1 MKYNQ
6 LVAETSA
13 ENEKN
18 KLYDLDL
25 NESEIKYSNKS
36 FKPSYEL
43 DKELDRMLI
52 TDKSAKIIRNSY
64 CSSKCMCFC
73 CSKMAYCKS
82 INKTQYFD
90 SNDETN
96 GLFKFY
102 KFKLNF
108 RNIKLKFNRL
118 VLKCGRVYSR
128 KNMKRLN
135 IITFIPLFLFAIY
148 LFLIVLTHQ
157 RKAKNGET
165 YDLMK
170 DALLKQNISRHLITC
185 SKLSINN
192 LNYINYSF
200 KKSSELKLS
209 YIGAKVRY
217 EINKL
222 DYFKNFYLNASSLDD
237 LAKLDLD
244 FEQLG
249 ASNLNLFK
257 FCLINLKNKFISKP
271 FNSSFLS
278 ILDRKMLLQ
287 SELKHFNIYND
298 GSYLDEGGYH
308 KPPYC
313 LQDYLYFNYIQAI
326 LKNNDGNINTDLL
339 LQKYA
344 LAKVNELIK
353 TYYSDP
359 DIDKFKSNVI
369 NATRP
374 ILNELINEDHGIN
387 LLSYFKS
394 RSTMTVV
401 VIPFLKRKNNLI
413 ELLLNL
419 HTFLQRQ
426 YVHYL
431 ILVAEQANYNDP
443 FNKGRLYNTA
453 YRYII
458 DNYKN
463 ANCMV
468 LHDVDLVPESDFN
481 LYECDNY
488 DLSPRHLSV
497 NIRKDENNFDIDAYK
512 VSPYE
517 LLVGGVLA
525 IKPDIFKL
533 INGFSM
539 NYFLWGGEDDGLKFF
554 ILFIK

>member
-209 YIGAKVRY
+209 YI
-217 EINKL
+217 
-222 DYFKNFYLNASSLDD
+222 
-237 LAKLDLD
+237 
-244 FEQLG
+244 
-249 ASNLNLFK
+249 
-257 FCLINLKNKFISKP
+257 
-271 FNSSFLS
+271 
-278 ILDRKMLLQ
+278 
-287 SELKHFNIYND
+287 
-298 GSYLDEGGYH
+298 
-308 KPPYC
+308 
-313 LQDYLYFNYIQAI
+313 
-326 LKNNDGNINTDLL
+326 
-339 LQKYA
+339 
-344 LAKVNELIK
+344 
-353 TYYSDP
+353 
-359 DIDKFKSNVI
+359 
-369 NATRP
+369 
-374 ILNELINEDHGIN
+374 
-387 LLSYFKS
+387 
-394 RSTMTVV
+394 
-401 VIPFLKRKNNLI
+401 
-413 ELLLNL
+413 
-419 HTFLQRQ
+419 
-426 YVHYL
+426 
-431 ILVAEQANYNDP
+431 
-443 FNKGRLYNTA
+443 
-453 YRYII
+453 
-458 DNYKN
+458 
-463 ANCMV
+463 
-468 LHDVDLVPESDFN
+468 
-481 LYECDNY
+481 
-488 DLSPRHLSV
+488 
-497 NIRKDENNFDIDAYK
+497 
-512 VSPYE
+512 
-517 LLVGGVLA
+517 
-525 IKPDIFKL
+525 
-533 INGFSM
+533 
-539 NYFLWGGEDDGLKFF
+539 
-554 ILFIK
+554 